1 MPPAPEQACLCC
13 ALTKDLFTRS
23 PLVTVASSWLSPPL
37 ESRTRLGLGMDSMQD
52 ASGACSLENQGKRG
66 SLL

>member
-23 PLVTVASSWLSPPL
+23 PLVTVASSWLARPSNPEP
-37 ESRTRLGLGMDSMQD
+37 DS
-52 ASGACSLENQGKRG
+52 ASGWTQCKMQAAPAASKTKER
-66 SLL
+66 